1 MKILDKISWSSLA
14 MPCAALFFSAIV
26 AGMAAP
32 SIAAAPSQQTR
43 ILVDTSR
50 VTLETFLSDPENNAF
65 RDLLKKAEGIL
76 IFPQKI
82 KGAFV
87 LGAKGGNG
95 ILLVRDRRSDTW
107 NGPAFYTMGGISID
121 LQAGGS
127 VSEVILLIMTQRGIA
142 SLMASSIKLGAHVSV
157 AAGPVG
163 GGVSAETA
171 NLSADILSFAKA
183 KGVYG
188 GVSLSG
194 AVVSVRSGMNR
205 AYYGRQ
211 VANADILILRSI
223 TSPHSREII
232 SLVTSA
238 AR

>member
-1 MKILDKISWSSLA
+1 
-14 MPCAALFFSAIV
+14 
-26 AGMAAP
+26 
-32 SIAAAPSQQTR
+32 
-43 ILVDTSR
+43 
-50 VTLETFLSDPENNAF
+50 
-65 RDLLKKAEGIL
+65 
-76 IFPQKI
+76 
-82 KGAFV
+82 
-87 LGAKGGNG
+87 
-95 ILLVRDRRSDTW
+95 
-107 NGPAFYTMGGISID
+107 MGGISIG

-223 TSPHSREII
+223 TSPHSRDII
-232 SLVTSA
+232 SLVTAA